1 MFISGFFHA
10 FAKVNEELI
19 ATYVEC
25 KNEKDVLAAADR
37 IVREEKEGKE
47 ERKRERDEG
56 ACHEPAAAVQS

>member
-1 MFISGFFHA
+1 
-10 FAKVNEELI
+10 LI

-56 ACHEPAAAVQS
+56 ECHESAAVLQG